1 VYINRQHIGERSF
14 GAQTPWGHIS
24 TKNMIRHVQADDK
37 QASRRQTTLATV
49 YFFRFSFVRSFTV
62 YDSRRGLEE
71 HCGSPRV
78 PSRVSVPA

>member
-1 VYINRQHIGERSF
+1 
-14 GAQTPWGHIS
+14 
-24 TKNMIRHVQADDK
+24 MIRHVQADDE
-37 QASRRQTTLATV
+37 QASRRQRAVREPNQQTTLATV
-49 YFFRFSFVRSFTV
+49 YFFRFSFVRTFTV